1 MLRLTTAPG
10 GNFENR
16 DLAKLLEPSL
26 KNNK

>member
-1 MLRLTTAPG
+1 MVRLTTAPG

-16 DLAKLLEPSL
+16 DLAKLREQSL